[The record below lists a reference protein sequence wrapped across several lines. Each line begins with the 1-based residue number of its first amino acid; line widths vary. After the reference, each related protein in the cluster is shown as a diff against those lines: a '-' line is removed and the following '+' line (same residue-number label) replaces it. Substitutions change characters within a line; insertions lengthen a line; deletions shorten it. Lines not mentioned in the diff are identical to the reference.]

1 MIFYRNSRTPQHLTS
16 IHDFYGRGR
25 GVGRLLGVGA
35 ILGVGVA
42 LGVEVGVAVDVGVGV
57 TVTVAVGEG
66 VGVGVPPDCAQ
77 YLAPLLKNRLC
88 V

>member
-35 ILGVGVA
+35 VLGVGVA
-42 LGVEVGVAVDVGVGV
+42 LGVEVGVALGVGVG
-57 TVTVAVGEG
+57 VTVAVGEG
-66 VGVGVPPDCAQ
+66 VGVGVAPDGAQ
-77 YLAPLLKNRLC
+77 YLPPVLKNMRVL
-88 V
+88 